1 MGQPIGGAD
10 GGYNS
15 YNPNNGA
22 VAGQIGS
29 DFKHFGPG
37 IFSWDVV
44 GTWEKDAVN
53 IGTTFP
59 GQTLVNGYPGG
70 ANPFP
75 SGPAGSGLK
84 ATISNNTSVA
94 VLAKYSFGSWGNT
107 PPPVVGKAPP
117 VPSGPSGIPLTLY
130 AGYEWIQ
137 LANPSDPQTSSFL
150 DDGFTF
156 NYVNAHASALSG

>member
-1 MGQPIGGAD
+1 MAD
-10 GGYNS
+10 RAS
-15 YNPNNGA
+15 
-22 VAGQIGS
+22 
-29 DFKHFGPG
+29 H
-37 IFSWDVV
+37 
-44 GTWEKDAVN
+44 
-53 IGTTFP
+53 
-59 GQTLVNGYPGG
+59 
-70 ANPFP
+70 

-84 ATISNNTSVA
+84 ATLSNNTSVA
-94 VLAKYSFGSWGNT
+94 VLAKYSFGSWANT

-156 NYVNAHASALSG
+156 NYVNADATR